1 MINFISII
9 LAYFIGSISFGIL
22 LSKIFKIQDPRSF
35 GSKNPGATNVMRSGK
50 KLAALL
56 TLLGDML
63 KGTIVVLIAKFYLNF
78 NYDQVLLIA
87 AVVFLG
93 HLFPAYHEFKGGK
106 GVATALGVLLAI
118 DIHVAILVLIIWLV
132 IFLVSR
138 ISSLSAITA
147 ALCLPLIAFF
157 MNVDQSFLW
166 LCLFLSVLLI
176 YRHKENIKNLI
187 EKKESNFKKE
197 D

>member
-1 MINFISII
+1 MVNTIFII

-50 KLAALL
+50 KFVALL

-63 KGTIVVLIAKFYLNF
+63 KGTLVVLIAKYYLNF
-78 NYDQVLLIA
+78 NDDQVLLIA
-87 AVVFLG
+87 AVVFIG
-93 HLFPAYHEFKGGK
+93 HLFPVYYQFKGGK
-106 GVATALGVLLAI
+106 GVATALGVLIAI
-118 DIHVAILVLIIWLV
+118 DSNIAILVLLIWLIV
-132 IFLVSR
+132 FLVSR

-157 MNVDQSFLW
+157 MHIDQNFLW
-166 LCLFLSVLLI
+166 LSLFLSMFLI
-176 YRHKENIKNLI
+176 YRHKENIKNLL
-187 EKKESNFKKE
+187 EKKESNFK
-197 D
+197 

>member
-1 MINFISII
+1 MINFIFII

-22 LSKIFKIQDPRSF
+22 LSKVFKIQDPRSF

-56 TLLGDML
+56 TLLGDIL
-63 KGTIVVLIAKFYLNF
+63 KGTIVVLIAKLYLNLT
-78 NYDQVLLIA
+78 YDQVLLIA
-87 AVVFLG
+87 AAVFLG
-93 HLFPAYHEFKGGK
+93 HLFPVYYQFKGGK

-118 DIHVAILVLIIWLV
+118 DIHIAILVLIIWLV
-132 IFLVSR
+132 IFLISR

-147 ALCLPLIAFF
+147 ALCLPLITFF
-157 MNVDQSFLW
+157 MHVDQSFL
-166 LCLFLSVLLI
+166 LLSFFLSILLI

-187 EKKESNFKKE
+187 EKKESNFK
-197 D
+197 

>member
-1 MINFISII
+1 MISFIFII

-63 KGTIVVLIAKFYLNF
+63 KGTIVVLIAKLYLNLTF
-78 NYDQVLLIA
+78 DQVLLIA
-87 AVVFLG
+87 AAVFLG
-93 HLFPAYHEFKGGK
+93 HLFPIYHQFKGGK
-106 GVATALGVLLAI
+106 GVATALGILLAI
-118 DIHVAILVLIIWLV
+118 DIHIAILVLIIWLIV
-132 IFLVSR
+132 FLLSR

-147 ALCLPLIAFF
+147 ALCLPLITFF
-157 MNVDQSFLW
+157 MHVDQSFLW
-166 LCLFLSVLLI
+166 LSFFLSILLI

-187 EKKESNFKKE
+187 EKKESNFK
-197 D
+197 

>member
-1 MINFISII
+1 MVNTIFII

-50 KLAALL
+50 KFVALL

-63 KGTIVVLIAKFYLNF
+63 KGTLVVLIAKYYLNF
-78 NYDQVLLIA
+78 NDDQVLLIA
-87 AVVFLG
+87 AVVFIG
-93 HLFPAYHEFKGGK
+93 HLFPVYYQFKGGK

-118 DIHVAILVLIIWLV
+118 DSSIAIIVLLIWLIV
-132 IFLVSR
+132 FLVSR

-147 ALCLPLIAFF
+147 ALCLPIIAFF
-157 MNVDQSFLW
+157 MHIDQNFLW
-166 LCLFLSVLLI
+166 LSLFLSIFLI
-176 YRHKENIKNLI
+176 YRHKENIKNLL
-187 EKKESNFKKE
+187 EKKESNFK
-197 D
+197 

>member
-1 MINFISII
+1 MINFIFII

-56 TLLGDML
+56 TLLGDMF
-63 KGTIVVLIAKFYLNF
+63 KGTIVVLIAKLYLNLTF
-78 NYDQVLLIA
+78 DQVLLIA
-87 AVVFLG
+87 AAVFLG
-93 HLFPAYHEFKGGK
+93 HLFPIYHQFKGGK

-118 DIHVAILVLIIWLV
+118 DIHIAILVLIIWLIV
-132 IFLVSR
+132 FLLSR

-147 ALCLPLIAFF
+147 ALCLPLITFF
-157 MNVDQSFLW
+157 MHVDQSFLW
-166 LCLFLSVLLI
+166 LTFLLSILLI

-187 EKKESNFKKE
+187 EKKESNFK
-197 D
+197 

>member
-1 MINFISII
+1 MINFIFII

-22 LSKIFKIQDPRSF
+22 LSKVFKIQDPRSF

-50 KLAALL
+50 KLVALL

-63 KGTIVVLIAKFYLNF
+63 KGTIVVLIAKLYLNLT
-78 NYDQVLLIA
+78 YDQVLLVA
-87 AVVFLG
+87 AAVFLG
-93 HLFPAYHEFKGGK
+93 HLFPVYHQFKGGK

-118 DIHVAILVLIIWLV
+118 DIHIAILVLIIWLV
-132 IFLVSR
+132 IFLISR

-147 ALCLPLIAFF
+147 AICLPLITFF
-157 MNVDQSFLW
+157 MHVDQSFL
-166 LCLFLSVLLI
+166 LLSFFLSILLI

-187 EKKESNFKKE
+187 EKKESNFK
-197 D
+197 

>member
-1 MINFISII
+1 MINFIFII

-22 LSKIFKIQDPRSF
+22 LSKVFKIQDPRSF

-63 KGTIVVLIAKFYLNF
+63 KGTIVVLIAKLYLNLT
-78 NYDQVLLIA
+78 YEQVLLTA
-87 AVVFLG
+87 AAVFLG
-93 HLFPAYHEFKGGK
+93 HLFPVYHQFKGGK

-118 DIHVAILVLIIWLV
+118 DIHIAILVLIIWLV
-132 IFLVSR
+132 IFLISR

-147 ALCLPLIAFF
+147 ALCLPLMTFF
-157 MNVDQSFLW
+157 MHVDQSFL
-166 LCLFLSVLLI
+166 LLSFFLSILLI

-187 EKKESNFKKE
+187 EKKESNFK
-197 D
+197 

>member
-1 MINFISII
+1 MINFTFII

-22 LSKIFKIQDPRSF
+22 LSKVFKIQDPRSF

-63 KGTIVVLIAKFYLNF
+63 KGTIVVLIAKLYLNLT
-78 NYDQVLLIA
+78 YDQVLLIA
-87 AVVFLG
+87 AAVFLG
-93 HLFPAYHEFKGGK
+93 HLFPVYHQFKGGK
-106 GVATALGVLLAI
+106 GVATALGILLAI
-118 DIHVAILVLIIWLV
+118 DIHIAILVLIIWLI
-132 IFLVSR
+132 IFFISR

-147 ALCLPLIAFF
+147 ALCLPLITFF
-157 MNVDQSFLW
+157 MHVDQSFL
-166 LCLFLSVLLI
+166 LLSFFLSILLI

-187 EKKESNFKKE
+187 EKKESNFK
-197 D
+197 

>member
-1 MINFISII
+1 MVNTIFII

-50 KLAALL
+50 KFVALL

-63 KGTIVVLIAKFYLNF
+63 KGTLVVLIAKYYLNF
-78 NYDQVLLIA
+78 NDDQVLLIA
-87 AVVFLG
+87 AVVFIG
-93 HLFPAYHEFKGGK
+93 HLFPVYYQFKGGK

-118 DIHVAILVLIIWLV
+118 DSSIAIIVLLIWLIV
-132 IFLVSR
+132 FLVSR

-147 ALCLPLIAFF
+147 ALCLPLITFF
-157 MNVDQSFLW
+157 MHIDQNFLW
-166 LCLFLSVLLI
+166 LSLFLSMFLI
-176 YRHKENIKNLI
+176 YRHKENIKNLL
-187 EKKESNFKKE
+187 EKKESNFK
-197 D
+197 

>member
-1 MINFISII
+1 MVNTIYII

-50 KLAALL
+50 KFVALL

-63 KGTIVVLIAKFYLNF
+63 KGTLVVLIAKYYLNF
-78 NYDQVLLIA
+78 NDDQVLLIA
-87 AVVFLG
+87 AVVFIG
-93 HLFPAYHEFKGGK
+93 HLFPVYYQFKGGK

-118 DIHVAILVLIIWLV
+118 DSNIAILVLLIWLIV
-132 IFLVSR
+132 FLVSR

-147 ALCLPLIAFF
+147 ALCLPIIAFF
-157 MNVDQSFLW
+157 MHIDQNFLW
-166 LCLFLSVLLI
+166 LSLFLSMFLI
-176 YRHKENIKNLI
+176 YRHKENIKNLL
-187 EKKESNFKKE
+187 EKKESNFK
-197 D
+197 

>member
-1 MINFISII
+1 MINFIFII

-22 LSKIFKIQDPRSF
+22 LSKVFKIQDPRSF

-63 KGTIVVLIAKFYLNF
+63 KGTIVVLIAKLYLNLT
-78 NYDQVLLIA
+78 YDQVLLIA
-87 AVVFLG
+87 AAVFLG
-93 HLFPAYHEFKGGK
+93 HLFPVYHQFKGGK

-118 DIHVAILVLIIWLV
+118 DIHIAILVLIIWLV
-132 IFLVSR
+132 IFLISR

-147 ALCLPLIAFF
+147 ALCLPLITFF
-157 MNVDQSFLW
+157 MHGDQSFLL
-166 LCLFLSVLLI
+166 LCFFLSILLI

-187 EKKESNFKKE
+187 GKKESNFK
-197 D
+197 

>member
-1 MINFISII
+1 MINFIFII

-22 LSKIFKIQDPRSF
+22 LSKVFKIQDPRSF

-63 KGTIVVLIAKFYLNF
+63 KGTIVVLIAKLYLNLT
-78 NYDQVLLIA
+78 YDQVLLVA
-87 AVVFLG
+87 AAVFLG
-93 HLFPAYHEFKGGK
+93 HLFPVYHQFKGGK

-118 DIHVAILVLIIWLV
+118 DIHIAILVLTIWLV
-132 IFLVSR
+132 IFLISR

-147 ALCLPLIAFF
+147 AICLPLITFF
-157 MNVDQSFLW
+157 MHVDQSFLL
-166 LCLFLSVLLI
+166 LCFFLSILLI

-187 EKKESNFKKE
+187 EKKESNFK
-197 D
+197 

>member
-1 MINFISII
+1 MINFIFII

-22 LSKIFKIQDPRSF
+22 LSKVFKIQDPRSF

-63 KGTIVVLIAKFYLNF
+63 KGTIVVLIAKLYLNLTH
-78 NYDQVLLIA
+78 DQVLLIA
-87 AVVFLG
+87 AAVFLG
-93 HLFPAYHEFKGGK
+93 HLFPVYHQFKGGK

-118 DIHVAILVLIIWLV
+118 DIHIAILVLIIWLV
-132 IFLVSR
+132 IFLISR

-147 ALCLPLIAFF
+147 ALCLPLITFF
-157 MNVDQSFLW
+157 MHFDQGFLW
-166 LCLFLSVLLI
+166 LSLFLSVLLI

-187 EKKESNFKKE
+187 EKKESNFK
-197 D
+197 

>member
-1 MINFISII
+1 MVNTIFII

-50 KLAALL
+50 KFVALL

-63 KGTIVVLIAKFYLNF
+63 KGTLVVLIAKYYLNF
-78 NYDQVLLIA
+78 NDDQVLLIA
-87 AVVFLG
+87 AAVFIG
-93 HLFPAYHEFKGGK
+93 HLFPVYYQFKGGK

-118 DIHVAILVLIIWLV
+118 ESSIAILVLLIWLIV
-132 IFLVSR
+132 FMVSR

-147 ALCLPLIAFF
+147 ALCLPIIAFF
-157 MNVDQSFLW
+157 MPIDQNFLW
-166 LCLFLSVLLI
+166 LSLFLSMFLI
-176 YRHKENIKNLI
+176 YRHKENIKNLL
-187 EKKESNFKKE
+187 EKKESNFK
-197 D
+197 

>member
-1 MINFISII
+1 MISFITVI

-22 LSKIFKIQDPRSF
+22 LSKVFKIPDPRSF

-50 KLAALL
+50 KLVALL
-56 TLLGDML
+56 TLLGDLL
-63 KGTIVVLIAKFYLNF
+63 KGTIVILIAKFYLNF

-87 AVVFLG
+87 AAVFLG
-93 HLFPAYHEFKGGK
+93 HLFPVYHQFKGGK

-118 DIHVAILVLIIWLV
+118 DIHIAILVLIIWLV
-132 IFLVSR
+132 IFFVSH
-138 ISSLSAITA
+138 ISSLSAITS
-147 ALCLPLIAFF
+147 ALCLPFIAFF
-157 MNVDQSFLW
+157 MQVDQNFLW
-166 LCLFLSVLLI
+166 LSLFLSVFLI

-187 EKKESNFKKE
+187 EKKESNFKNE

>member
-1 MINFISII
+1 MVNTIFII

-50 KLAALL
+50 KFVALL

-63 KGTIVVLIAKFYLNF
+63 KGTLVVLIAKYYLNF
-78 NYDQVLLIA
+78 NDDQVLLIA
-87 AVVFLG
+87 AVVFIG
-93 HLFPAYHEFKGGK
+93 HLFPVYYQFKGGK

-118 DIHVAILVLIIWLV
+118 DSSIAIIVLLIWLIV
-132 IFLVSR
+132 FLVSR

-147 ALCLPLIAFF
+147 ALCLPIIAFF
-157 MNVDQSFLW
+157 MHIDQNFLW
-166 LCLFLSVLLI
+166 LSLFLSMFLI

-187 EKKESNFKKE
+187 EKKESNFK
-197 D
+197 

>member
-1 MINFISII
+1 MVNTIFII

-50 KLAALL
+50 KFVALL

-63 KGTIVVLIAKFYLNF
+63 KGTLVVLIAKYYLNF
-78 NYDQVLLIA
+78 NDDQVLLIA
-87 AVVFLG
+87 AVVFIG
-93 HLFPAYHEFKGGK
+93 HLFPVYYQFKGGK

-118 DIHVAILVLIIWLV
+118 DSSIAIVVLLIWLIV
-132 IFLVSR
+132 FLVSR

-147 ALCLPLIAFF
+147 ALCLPIIAFF
-157 MNVDQSFLW
+157 MHIDQNFLW
-166 LCLFLSVLLI
+166 LSLFLSMFLI
-176 YRHKENIKNLI
+176 YRHKENIKNLL
-187 EKKESNFKKE
+187 EKKESNFK
-197 D
+197 

>member
-1 MINFISII
+1 MVNTIYII

-50 KLAALL
+50 KFVALL

-63 KGTIVVLIAKFYLNF
+63 KGTLVVLIAKYYLNF
-78 NYDQVLLIA
+78 NDDQVLLIA
-87 AVVFLG
+87 AVVFIG
-93 HLFPAYHEFKGGK
+93 HLFPVYYQFKGGK

-118 DIHVAILVLIIWLV
+118 DSSIAIVVLLIWLIV
-132 IFLVSR
+132 FLVSR

-147 ALCLPLIAFF
+147 ALCLPLITFF
-157 MNVDQSFLW
+157 MHIDQNFLW
-166 LCLFLSVLLI
+166 LSLFLSMFLI
-176 YRHKENIKNLI
+176 YRPKENIKNLL
-187 EKKESNFKKE
+187 EKKESNFK
-197 D
+197 

>member
-1 MINFISII
+1 MINFIFII

-22 LSKIFKIQDPRSF
+22 LSKVFKIQDPRSF

-63 KGTIVVLIAKFYLNF
+63 KGTIVVLIAKLYLNLT
-78 NYDQVLLIA
+78 YDQVLLIA
-87 AVVFLG
+87 AAVFLG
-93 HLFPAYHEFKGGK
+93 HLFPIYHQFKGGK

-118 DIHVAILVLIIWLV
+118 DIQIAILVLIIWLV

-147 ALCLPLIAFF
+147 ALSLPLMAFF
-157 MNVDQSFLW
+157 MHVNQSFLW
-166 LCLFLSVLLI
+166 LSLFLSVLLI

-187 EKKESNFKKE
+187 ENKESNFK
-197 D
+197 

>member
-1 MINFISII
+1 MINFISVI

-22 LSKIFKIQDPRSF
+22 LSKFFKIQDPRSF

-63 KGTIVVLIAKFYLNF
+63 KGTIVVLIAEFYLNL
-78 NYDQVLLIA
+78 NYEQVLLIA
-87 AVVFLG
+87 AAVFLG
-93 HLFPAYHEFKGGK
+93 HLFPVYHQFKGGK

-147 ALCLPLIAFF
+147 AFCLPLTAFF

-166 LCLFLSVLLI
+166 LSLFLSVLLI

-187 EKKESNFKKE
+187 EKKESNFK
-197 D
+197 

>member
-1 MINFISII
+1 MVNTIFII

-50 KLAALL
+50 KFVALL

-63 KGTIVVLIAKFYLNF
+63 KGTLVVLIAKYYLNF
-78 NYDQVLLIA
+78 NDDQVLLIA
-87 AVVFLG
+87 AVVFIG
-93 HLFPAYHEFKGGK
+93 HLFPVYYQFKGGK

-118 DIHVAILVLIIWLV
+118 DSSIAIVVLLIWLIV
-132 IFLVSR
+132 FLVSR

-147 ALCLPLIAFF
+147 ALCLPLITFF
-157 MNVDQSFLW
+157 MHIDQNFLW
-166 LCLFLSVLLI
+166 LSLFLSMFLI
-176 YRHKENIKNLI
+176 YRHKENIKNLL
-187 EKKESNFKKE
+187 EKKESNFK
-197 D
+197 

>member
-1 MINFISII
+1 MINFIFII

-22 LSKIFKIQDPRSF
+22 LSKVFKIQDPRSF

-50 KLAALL
+50 KLVALL

-63 KGTIVVLIAKFYLNF
+63 KGTIVVLIAKLYLNLT
-78 NYDQVLLIA
+78 YDQVLLIA
-87 AVVFLG
+87 AAVFLG
-93 HLFPAYHEFKGGK
+93 HLFPVYHQFKGGK

-118 DIHVAILVLIIWLV
+118 DIHIAILVLTIWLV
-132 IFLVSR
+132 IFLISR

-147 ALCLPLIAFF
+147 AICLPLITFF
-157 MNVDQSFLW
+157 MHVDQSFL
-166 LCLFLSVLLI
+166 LLSFFLSILLI

-187 EKKESNFKKE
+187 EKKESNFK
-197 D
+197 

>member
-1 MINFISII
+1 MVNTIFII

-50 KLAALL
+50 KFVALL

-63 KGTIVVLIAKFYLNF
+63 KGTLVVLIAKYYLNF
-78 NYDQVLLIA
+78 NDDQVLLIA
-87 AVVFLG
+87 AVVFIG
-93 HLFPAYHEFKGGK
+93 HLFPVYYQFKGGK

-118 DIHVAILVLIIWLV
+118 DSSIAILVLLIWLIV
-132 IFLVSR
+132 FLVSR

-147 ALCLPLIAFF
+147 ALCLPLITFF
-157 MNVDQSFLW
+157 MHIDQNFLW
-166 LCLFLSVLLI
+166 LSLFLSMFLI
-176 YRHKENIKNLI
+176 YRHKENIKNLL
-187 EKKESNFKKE
+187 EKKESNFK
-197 D
+197 

>member
-1 MINFISII
+1 MINFIFII

-22 LSKIFKIQDPRSF
+22 LSKVFKIQDPRSF

-63 KGTIVVLIAKFYLNF
+63 KGTIVVLIAKLYLNLT
-78 NYDQVLLIA
+78 YDQVLLIA
-87 AVVFLG
+87 AAVFLG
-93 HLFPAYHEFKGGK
+93 HLFPAYYQFKGGK

-118 DIHVAILVLIIWLV
+118 EIHIAILVLIIWLV
-132 IFLVSR
+132 IFFISR

-147 ALCLPLIAFF
+147 ALCLPLITFF
-157 MNVDQSFLW
+157 MHVDQSFL
-166 LCLFLSVLLI
+166 LLNLFLSILLI

-187 EKKESNFKKE
+187 EKKESNFK
-197 D
+197 

>member
-1 MINFISII
+1 MINFTYII

-35 GSKNPGATNVMRSGK
+35 GSRNPGATNVMRSGK

-63 KGTIVVLIAKFYLNF
+63 KGTIVVLIAKLYLNL
-78 NYDQVLLIA
+78 NYDQVVLIA
-87 AVVFLG
+87 AAVFIG
-93 HLFPAYHEFKGGK
+93 HLFPVYHQFRGGK

-118 DIHVAILVLIIWLV
+118 DIHIAISVLIIWLV
-132 IFLVSR
+132 ILLISR

-147 ALCLPLIAFF
+147 ALCLPLMAFF
-157 MNVDQSFLW
+157 MHVDQSFL
-166 LCLFLSVLLI
+166 LLSLFLSFLLI

-187 EKKESNFKKE
+187 EKKESNFK
-197 D
+197 

>member
-1 MINFISII
+1 MVNTIYII

-50 KLAALL
+50 KFVALL

-63 KGTIVVLIAKFYLNF
+63 KGTLVVLIAKYYLNF
-78 NYDQVLLIA
+78 NDDQVLLIA
-87 AVVFLG
+87 AAVFMG
-93 HLFPAYHEFKGGK
+93 HLFPVYYQFKGGK
-106 GVATALGVLLAI
+106 GVATSLGVLLAI
-118 DIHVAILVLIIWLV
+118 DSSIAILVLLIWLIV
-132 IFLVSR
+132 FLVSR

-157 MNVDQSFLW
+157 MHIDQNFLW
-166 LCLFLSVLLI
+166 LSLFLSMFLI
-176 YRHKENIKNLI
+176 YRHKENIKNLL
-187 EKKESNFKKE
+187 EKKESNFK
-197 D
+197 

>member
-22 LSKIFKIQDPRSF
+22 ISKVFKIQDPRSF
-35 GSKNPGATNVMRSGK
+35 GSRNPGATNVMRSGK
-50 KLAALL
+50 KIAALL

-63 KGTIVVLIAKFYLNF
+63 KGTFVVLIAELYLNLT
-78 NYDQVLLIA
+78 YDQVLLIA
-87 AVVFLG
+87 AAVFLG
-93 HLFPAYHEFKGGK
+93 HLFPVYHQFKGGK

-118 DIHVAILVLIIWLV
+118 DIHIAILVLIIWLV
-132 IFLVSR
+132 IFLTSR

-147 ALCLPLIAFF
+147 ALCLPLITFF
-157 MNVDQSFLW
+157 KHVDQSFL
-166 LCLFLSVLLI
+166 LLSFFLSILLI

-187 EKKESNFKKE
+187 EKKESNFK
-197 D
+197 

>member
-1 MINFISII
+1 MVNTIYII

-50 KLAALL
+50 KFVALL

-63 KGTIVVLIAKFYLNF
+63 KGTLVVLIAKYYLNF
-78 NYDQVLLIA
+78 NDDQVLLIA
-87 AVVFLG
+87 AVVFIG
-93 HLFPAYHEFKGGK
+93 HLFPVYYQFKGGK

-118 DIHVAILVLIIWLV
+118 DSSIAIVVLLIWLIV
-132 IFLVSR
+132 FLVSR

-147 ALCLPLIAFF
+147 ALCLPLITFF
-157 MNVDQSFLW
+157 MHIDQNFLW
-166 LCLFLSVLLI
+166 LSLFLSMFLI
-176 YRHKENIKNLI
+176 YRHKENIKNLL
-187 EKKESNFKKE
+187 EKKESNFK
-197 D
+197 

>member
-1 MINFISII
+1 MVNTIFII

-50 KLAALL
+50 KFVALL

-63 KGTIVVLIAKFYLNF
+63 KGTLVVLIAKYYLNF
-78 NYDQVLLIA
+78 NDDQVLLIA
-87 AVVFLG
+87 AVVFIG
-93 HLFPAYHEFKGGK
+93 HLFPVYYQFKGGK

-118 DIHVAILVLIIWLV
+118 DSNIAILVLLIWLIV
-132 IFLVSR
+132 FLVSR

-147 ALCLPLIAFF
+147 ALCLPIITFF
-157 MNVDQSFLW
+157 MHIDQNFLW
-166 LCLFLSVLLI
+166 LSLFLSMFLI
-176 YRHKENIKNLI
+176 YRHKENIKNLL
-187 EKKESNFKKE
+187 EKKESNFK
-197 D
+197 

>member
-1 MINFISII
+1 MVNTIYII

-50 KLAALL
+50 KFVALL

-63 KGTIVVLIAKFYLNF
+63 KGTLVVLIAKYYLNF
-78 NYDQVLLIA
+78 NDDQVLLIA
-87 AVVFLG
+87 AVVFIG
-93 HLFPAYHEFKGGK
+93 HLFPVYYQFKGGK

-118 DIHVAILVLIIWLV
+118 DSSIAILVLLIWLIV
-132 IFLVSR
+132 FMVSR

-157 MNVDQSFLW
+157 MHIDQNFLW
-166 LCLFLSVLLI
+166 LSLFLSMFLI
-176 YRHKENIKNLI
+176 YRHKENIKNLL
-187 EKKESNFKKE
+187 EKKESNFK
-197 D
+197 

>member
-1 MINFISII
+1 MVNTIYII

-50 KLAALL
+50 KFVALL

-63 KGTIVVLIAKFYLNF
+63 KGTLVVLIAKYYLNF
-78 NYDQVLLIA
+78 NDDQVLLIA
-87 AVVFLG
+87 AAVFMG
-93 HLFPAYHEFKGGK
+93 HLFPVYYQFKGGK

-118 DIHVAILVLIIWLV
+118 DSNIAILVLLIWLIV
-132 IFLVSR
+132 FLVSR

-147 ALCLPLIAFF
+147 ALCLPIIAFF
-157 MNVDQSFLW
+157 MHIDQNFLW
-166 LCLFLSVLLI
+166 LSLFLSMFLI
-176 YRHKENIKNLI
+176 YRHKENIKNLL
-187 EKKESNFKKE
+187 EKKESNFK
-197 D
+197 

>member
-1 MINFISII
+1 MVNTIYII

-50 KLAALL
+50 KFVALL

-63 KGTIVVLIAKFYLNF
+63 KGTLVVLIAKYYLNF
-78 NYDQVLLIA
+78 NDDQVLLIA
-87 AVVFLG
+87 AVVFIG
-93 HLFPAYHEFKGGK
+93 HLFPVYYQFKGGK
-106 GVATALGVLLAI
+106 GVATALGVLIAI
-118 DIHVAILVLIIWLV
+118 DNNIAILVLLIWLIV
-132 IFLVSR
+132 FLVSR

-157 MNVDQSFLW
+157 MHIDQNFLW
-166 LCLFLSVLLI
+166 LSLFLSMFLI
-176 YRHKENIKNLI
+176 YRHKENIKNLL
-187 EKKESNFKKE
+187 EKKESNFK
-197 D
+197 

>member
-1 MINFISII
+1 MVNTIFII

-50 KLAALL
+50 KFVALL

-63 KGTIVVLIAKFYLNF
+63 KGTLVVLIAKYYLNF
-78 NYDQVLLIA
+78 NDDQVLLIA
-87 AVVFLG
+87 AVVFIG
-93 HLFPAYHEFKGGK
+93 HLFPVYYQFKGGK

-118 DIHVAILVLIIWLV
+118 DSNIAILVLLIWLIV
-132 IFLVSR
+132 FLVSR

-147 ALCLPLIAFF
+147 ALCLPLITFF
-157 MNVDQSFLW
+157 MHIDQNFLW
-166 LCLFLSVLLI
+166 LSLFLSMFLI
-176 YRHKENIKNLI
+176 YRHKENIKNLL
-187 EKKESNFKKE
+187 EKKESNFK
-197 D
+197 